1 MNRYIKG
8 SDTSITTEPCHM
20 PCPDLISD
28 LITSEQRSNSLSKV
42 QELRGNL
49 KRAKEKSEKE
59 DLKAM
64 KRKNYL
70 TRLSIKANQL
80 PNRVMR
86 NTNENL

>member
-1 MNRYIKG
+1 MNTYLKG

-20 PCPDLISD
+20 PCPDLISG
-28 LITSEQRSNSLSKV
+28 LITSEQRQKALRKV
-42 QELRGNL
+42 QELKAHL
-49 KRAKEKSEKE
+49 KCEKEKG
-59 DLKAM
+59 DIKAM

-86 NTNENL
+86 NTSENL

>member
-1 MNRYIKG
+1 
-8 SDTSITTEPCHM
+8 M

>member
-1 MNRYIKG
+1 MSEYIEG

-28 LITSEQRSNSLSKV
+28 LITSEKRRNSLSKV
-42 QELRGNL
+42 QELRISL

-59 DLKAM
+59 DLKAI

-70 TRLSIKANQL
+70 ARLSIKANQL
-80 PNRVMR
+80 PMR
-86 NTNENL
+86 